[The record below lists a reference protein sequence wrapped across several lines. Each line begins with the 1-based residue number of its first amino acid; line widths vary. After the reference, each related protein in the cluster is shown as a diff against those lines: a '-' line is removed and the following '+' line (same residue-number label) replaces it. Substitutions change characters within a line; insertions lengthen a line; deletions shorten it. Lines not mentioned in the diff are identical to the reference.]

1 MNQQPIIRGA
11 EVEAHAPADDQQGTA
26 RMWRIEA
33 AARMAGM
40 SANLLEAGI
49 TRGEIPITLR
59 RVGPGGRR
67 FVNIEQLKSW
77 LAGAP
82 ASENLFGSMQ

>member
-1 MNQQPIIRGA
+1 MNEQHSASDGDNSH
-11 EVEAHAPADDQQGTA
+11 EGTA
-26 RMWRIEA
+26 SLWRIEA
-33 AARMAGM
+33 AAKMAGM

-67 FVNIEQLKSW
+67 FVNIAQLKSW
-77 LAGAP
+77 LSGAP
-82 ASENLFGSMQ
+82 AAPQENLFT